1 MSLSVPSKPRPAA
14 PGPLRPRP
22 TDRFPD
28 LVRLDETALPPVTA
42 GVLALATKLAAADP
56 DFHRKKGPS
65 EGDHHTTG
73 YMAKLGTAIAGKWG
87 GQVEAEQPVPS
98 DLVKW
103 RIDFYVP
110 AESTAIEIALS
121 SANPNTEME
130 KDIFKA
136 LVAREQGLEIDR
148 LVLIG
153 KAGTL
158 KRLNN
163 PAALVTRDFVRRHHG
178 LAVLVREFPNAGDRP

>member
-1 MSLSVPSKPRPAA
+1 MTPRVAA
-14 PGPLRPRP
+14 PK
-22 TDRFPD
+22 TSKAAIQERFPD
-28 LVRLDETALPPVTA
+28 LVALDRTALPPITA
-42 GVLALATKLAAADP
+42 GLLALATKLAAADP

-65 EGDHHTTG
+65 AGDHHTTG
-73 YMAKLGTAIAGKWG
+73 YMAKLGAAIATKWG

-136 LVAREQGLEIDR
+136 LFAREQGLEIER

-153 KAGTL
+153 KSGTL

-178 LAVLVREFPNAGDRP
+178 LAVLVREFPNEEEHP